1 MKARARTK
9 NKTEK
14 SESFSATGRHI
25 RTGDDRNNYFLCE
38 ELRCLK
44 AKKLLAD
51 HSAEADK
58 EKNLMTYYTKSHKVL
73 QEFYYIGLCFV
84 TNKGDDYVA

>member
-1 MKARARTK
+1 M
-9 NKTEK
+9 
-14 SESFSATGRHI
+14 SI
-25 RTGDDRNNYFLCE
+25 
-38 ELRCLK
+38 K